1 MVQNKNKKIKVAF
14 IIKPDLNWIGG
25 INYFKS
31 LIGSINDADKELN
44 IKIYVFTGR
53 FEKNFNEKKYNN
65 ITIIKTSFLD
75 KKGFFS
81 TIKKLSSY
89 LFTKYDPIITF
100 LLKKYSIN
108 VLSHH
113 RAIKGFNCISWF
125 PDFQHI
131 HYSKFFSKKEIFQRN
146 KIYNDYIKNSEIL
159 IVSSETAKKDLI
171 KFKGDSKKIKILN
184 FTPEIDFS
192 KIKKKKYLKKEIN
205 IDKKFI
211 FTPNQFWMHKNHIC
225 IIEALKI
232 LKSKGV
238 MIQCI
243 FTGSKNDHRN
253 PDHFDSLMEKIKLYK
268 LEDII
273 KYKGILPYS
282 KIINLLFHADLII
295 NPSLFEGWSTS
306 VEESKIFSKKIL
318 LSNIDTHIEQNPKNA
333 IYFDP
338 LNPKDLAKKIYK
350 SLETANK
357 QKFIQKHNIRKYQI
371 NRIMFAKK
379 FNKIV
384 QEIKFN

>member
-171 KFKGDSKKIKILN
+171 KFKDERKKIKVLN
-184 FTPEIDFS
+184 LIQEIDF
-192 KIKKKKYLKKEIN
+192 
-205 IDKKFI
+205 
-211 FTPNQFWMHKNHIC
+211 
-225 IIEALKI
+225 
-232 LKSKGV
+232 
-238 MIQCI
+238 
-243 FTGSKNDHRN
+243 
-253 PDHFDSLMEKIKLYK
+253 
-268 LEDII
+268 
-273 KYKGILPYS
+273 
-282 KIINLLFHADLII
+282 
-295 NPSLFEGWSTS
+295 
-306 VEESKIFSKKIL
+306 
-318 LSNIDTHIEQNPKNA
+318 
-333 IYFDP
+333 
-338 LNPKDLAKKIYK
+338 
-350 SLETANK
+350 
-357 QKFIQKHNIRKYQI
+357 
-371 NRIMFAKK
+371 
-379 FNKIV
+379 
-384 QEIKFN
+384 

>member
-1 MVQNKNKKIKVAF
+1 
-14 IIKPDLNWIGG
+14 
-25 INYFKS
+25 
-31 LIGSINDADKELN
+31 
-44 IKIYVFTGR
+44 
-53 FEKNFNEKKYNN
+53 
-65 ITIIKTSFLD
+65 
-75 KKGFFS
+75 
-81 TIKKLSSY
+81 
-89 LFTKYDPIITF
+89 
-100 LLKKYSIN
+100 
-108 VLSHH
+108 
-113 RAIKGFNCISWF
+113 
-125 PDFQHI
+125 
-131 HYSKFFSKKEIFQRN
+131 
-146 KIYNDYIKNSEIL
+146 
-159 IVSSETAKKDLI
+159 
-171 KFKGDSKKIKILN
+171 
-184 FTPEIDFS
+184 
-192 KIKKKKYLKKEIN
+192 
-205 IDKKFI
+205 
-211 FTPNQFWMHKNHIC
+211 MHKNHIC